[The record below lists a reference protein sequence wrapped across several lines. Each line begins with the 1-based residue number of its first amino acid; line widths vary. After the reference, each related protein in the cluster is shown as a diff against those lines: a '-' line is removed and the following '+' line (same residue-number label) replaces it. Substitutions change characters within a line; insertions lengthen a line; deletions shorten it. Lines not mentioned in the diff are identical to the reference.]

1 MSRLPA
7 SARMRGC
14 ARFGA
19 GALVTR
25 TIHDWSDQQRP
36 EGESGDPEEF
46 HAGEE
51 SKRHAQWQP
60 HRGIVGTGVAQRR
73 YGVAA
78 PARNPGMFPLISA
91 PAHAVLSCANKLRK
105 QKPPSRGRSARGNNA
120 GTDLIRRWRCSG
132 SPRQPIGPASAS
144 SLSSPR
150 NQRCSSRCYVS

>member
-1 MSRLPA
+1 A

-60 HRGIVGTGVAQRR
+60 RRGIVGTGGAQRR

-78 PARNPGMFPLISA
+78 PARNPPMFPLISA
-91 PAHAVLSCANKLRK
+91 RAHAVQSGANKLRK
-105 QKPPSRGRSARGNNA
+105 QNPRAGVGRLGGITRGPILSDGSAVPGRTA
-120 GTDLIRRWRCSG
+120 SQSAPLLPLL
-132 SPRQPIGPASAS
+132 SPAPEIKDVR
-144 SLSSPR
+144 L
-150 NQRCSSRCYVS
+150 